1 MNSPLEA
8 IEYLVSKSSYSFDDL
23 CTLVTVLRSE
33 NGCPWD
39 REQTNKSIRNCFIDE
54 TYEFIEGLDNDDN
67 ELMCEELG
75 DVLFQIIFHSDI
87 KSDDKAFDVN
97 DVIDGICKKMILR
110 HPHVFGNVSVKNSDE
125 VLSNW
130 EVIKNTEKSRQTPYE
145 KLDSISKSLP
155 SLMRSQKI
163 ISKAQKYSLIEN
175 RSFDEIVFSIEHSLK
190 EIKNSQNIDEI
201 GHLLVEITALCSLF
215 GVEAEEILYVEN
227 NKLIE
232 NIIKKETV

>member
-1 MNSPLEA
+1 
-8 IEYLVSKSSYSFDDL
+8 
-23 CTLVTVLRSE
+23 
-33 NGCPWD
+33 
-39 REQTNKSIRNCFIDE
+39 
-54 TYEFIEGLDNDDN
+54 
-67 ELMCEELG
+67 MCEELG